1 MARKFV
7 VRTFLFVLASLV
19 LVPAVARA
27 QSVFTGTVKDT
38 SGAVMP
44 GVTVEAASPV
54 LIEKV
59 KSAITDENG
68 LYRIVDLRP
77 GTYTLTFT
85 LPGFNTQTRAGVELQ
100 SNFTATINVEL
111 SVGTLQESVTV
122 SGASPVVD
130 VQQNVKQQVLSREV
144 LDAVPTAKTIQGLGQ
159 LVLGV
164 TLNSPDVGGSRA
176 MQQTYFA
183 IRGTGGAQSVV
194 LVDGMMTNGLMGDG
208 AVQAYHNEAM
218 SQEMVYQTAGGSAE
232 TQTGGITMNLV
243 PKDGGNQFKGG
254 AKWARSPASWQGDN
268 LTDELRAKGVTG
280 VDKIAHFE
288 EFNVELG
295 GPIVKNKLWFFGAFR
310 QAYYDKPIANTF
322 VTDGSQAYPQ
332 AYARCAANPGSCEQ
346 GVSDEKM
353 ANPIVRLTWQVSER
367 NKFAVY
373 MDRALRLRGHAMGAL
388 TDPNTASVIWN
399 TPQFTTGSAKWTS
412 TLSSK
417 LLAEAGLSFN
427 REYYDNL
434 YQPGIFAERGTP
446 AWYRNVRKDD
456 TSTGFLWNA
465 SGAQLGNYPDRFV
478 WQGSLSY
485 VSGAHNVK
493 VGANHQS
500 GKYRRYNNANGDLYQ
515 TYNNG
520 VPLRVT
526 VLNTPLEVQENL
538 DHNIGVYAQDSWN
551 LGKLT
556 LNYGLRFDTNRA
568 RIVGQKAMQGRFA
581 NVAAYDD
588 IKMPVW
594 NDFSPRLSAVY
605 NLSGDG
611 KTAIRV
617 GYNKFVTAQ
626 TTGFAQLYNPTALT
640 TQQLAWTDVNGN
652 DIADGERG
660 CTGYPTVGCEINF
673 AGLPANFGVRSLA
686 QFDPD
691 LKRPYQLAFNAGI
704 THEVFTGFTATFEY
718 FRSDFKNITVRQ
730 NSLRTAASYD
740 QFTIAS
746 PIDGSNVNVW
756 LPKPGVA
763 SQVANID
770 STSED
775 MKRAY
780 NGFDLSFNA
789 RLRGG
794 IRAFGG
800 YSIERTIND
809 VCVSALS
816 DPNRSL
822 YCNQADSGIPWQK
835 QIKATV
841 VYPIP
846 FQQITL
852 SIAYQGLNGY
862 LAGTAAQAYGGF
874 TAGTGFD
881 NPRGLGTFYQI
892 APTTRYA
899 ADCKGAC
906 TPGALVLPAMAASG
920 LATISVPLV
929 APETEF
935 TPRIN
940 QFDISLS
947 KAVDLGRV
955 RIMPKLDVFN
965 ALNSDDYTSVATT
978 QFGAATYMRPS
989 VILQGRIVRIGAN
1002 LTF

>member
-1 MARKFV
+1 M
-7 VRTFLFVLASLV
+7 
-19 LVPAVARA
+19 ARA

-59 KSAITDENG
+59 KSAISDENG

-85 LPGFNTQTRAGVELQ
+85 LPGFNTITRTGIELQ
-100 SNFTATINVEL
+100 SNFTATINAEL

-194 LVDGMMTNGLMGDG
+194 TVDGLMTNGLMGDG
-208 AVQAYHNEAM
+208 AVMAYHNEAM

-232 TQTGGITMNLV
+232 TMTGGITMNLV
-243 PKDGGNQFKGG
+243 PKDGGNQFRGG
-254 AKWARSPASWQGDN
+254 FKWAKSPESWQGNN
-268 LTDELRAKGVTG
+268 LTDHLKSLGVTG
-280 VDKIAHFE
+280 VDRIKHFE
-288 EFNVELG
+288 EFNVEEG
-295 GPIVKNKLWFFGAFR
+295 GPIVKNKLWFFAAFR
-310 QAYYDKPIANTF
+310 QAYYDKPIADTF
-322 VTDGSQAYPQ
+322 VTDPGVAFPVGF
-332 AYARCAANPGSCEQ
+332 ARCRTSGNCEQ

-353 ANPIVRLTWQVSER
+353 GNPIVRLTWQVSER

-388 TDPNTASVIWN
+388 TDPTTASVIWH
-399 TPQFTTGSAKWTS
+399 TPQFATGSAKWTS

-417 LLAEAGLSFN
+417 LLLETGISFN

-434 YQPGIFAERGTP
+434 YQPGIYAERGTA
-446 AWYRNVRKDD
+446 AWYTNVRKDD
-456 TSTGFLWNA
+456 TSTQFLWNA
-465 SGAQLGNYPDRFV
+465 SGAQLGNYPDRFNV
-478 WQGSLSY
+478 QAALSY
-485 VSGAHNVK
+485 VTGAHNIK
-493 VGANHQS
+493 FGGIDQY
-500 GKYRRYNNANGDLYQ
+500 GKYRRYNNANADLYQ
-515 TYNNG
+515 TYQNG

-538 DHNIGVYAQDSWN
+538 DANFGLFAQDSWN
-551 LGKLT
+551 MGKLT
-556 LNYGLRFDTNRA
+556 LNYGVRFDYLKQS
-568 RIVGQKAMQGRFA
+568 IEGQKAQIGRFA
-581 NVAAYDD
+581 NIAAYNNIDL
-588 IKMPVW
+588 PVW
-594 NDFSPRLSAVY
+594 KDISPRVSAVY

-611 KTAIRV
+611 KTAIRI

-660 CTGYPTVGCEINF
+660 CAGYPSVGCEINF
-673 AGLPANFGVRSLA
+673 AGLPSNFGVRSLA

-691 LKRPYQLAFNAGI
+691 LKRPYQLAFNAGV
-704 THEVFTGFTATFEY
+704 THELFAGFTAAFEY

-740 QFTIAS
+740 EFSIAS
-746 PIDGSNVNVW
+746 PIDGKDVKVW

-770 STSED
+770 STSPD
-775 MKRAY
+775 MKRWY
-780 NGFDLSFNA
+780 NGFDMSFNA
-789 RLRGG
+789 RMRGG

-800 YSIERTIND
+800 VSIDRSLND

-822 YCNQADSGIPWQK
+822 YCDQTQNSIPWQK
-835 QIKATV
+835 QFKATV
-841 VYPIP
+841 VYPLP
-846 FQQITL
+846 WQQIQVSL
-852 SIAYQGLNGY
+852 AYQGLNGY
-862 LAGTAAQAYGGF
+862 LSGTAVQGYGGF

-881 NPRGLGTFYQI
+881 NPRGLGTFFLV

-899 ADCKGAC
+899 ADCKGSC
-906 TPGALVLPAMAASG
+906 TPNALVLPAMAASG
-920 LATISVPLV
+920 LASISVPLV

-940 QFDISLS
+940 QVDFSAS
-947 KAVDLGRV
+947 KSFNFGTIRLT
-955 RIMPKLDVFN
+955 PKLDIFN
-965 ALNSDDYTSVATT
+965 ALNSDDYTSVQTA

-989 VILQGRIVRIGAN
+989 VILQARIVRVGVDVRW
-1002 LTF
+1002 

>member
-1 MARKFV
+1 MARSFV
-7 VRTFLFVLASLV
+7 VRTFLLVLASLV
-19 LVPAVARA
+19 FLPAMALA
-27 QSVFTGTVKDT
+27 QSAFTGTVKDT

-85 LPGFNTQTRAGVELQ
+85 LPGFNTVTRAGIELQ
-100 SNFTATINVEL
+100 SNFVATINADL
-111 SVGTLQESVTV
+111 AVGTLQESVTV

-130 VQQNVKQQVLSREV
+130 VQSNVKQQVLSREV

-176 MQQTYFA
+176 MQQTYFQ

-194 LVDGMMTNGLMGDG
+194 TVDGMMTNGLMGDG
-208 AVQAYHNEAM
+208 AVQAYHNETM

-232 TQTGGITMNLV
+232 TMTGGITMNLV
-243 PKDGGNQFKGG
+243 PKDGGNQFRGG
-254 AKWARSPASWQGDN
+254 AKWAKSPESWQGDN
-268 LTDELRAKGVTG
+268 LTDDLKAMGVTG
-280 VDKIAHFE
+280 VDRIKHFE
-288 EFNVELG
+288 EYNIEEG

-322 VTDGSQAYPQ
+322 QTDGSLPYPQ
-332 AYARCAANPGSCEQ
+332 AYAACQASGNCEQ

-353 ANPIVRLTWQVSER
+353 ANPVVRLTWQMSER

-417 LLAEAGLSFN
+417 LLLETGISFN

-434 YQPGIFAERGTP
+434 YQPGVYAERGTP
-446 AWYRNVRKDD
+446 EWYRNVRKDD
-456 TSTGFLWNA
+456 TSTQFLWNA

-478 WQGSLSY
+478 FQGSISY
-485 VSGAHNVK
+485 VSGAHNIK
-493 VGANHQS
+493 FGANDQF
-500 GKYRRYNNANGDLYQ
+500 GKYRRYNNANADLYQ

-520 VPLRVT
+520 APLRVT

-538 DHNIGVYAQDSWN
+538 DSNFGIYGQDQWN

-556 LNYGLRFDTNRA
+556 LNYGLRFDYNKQS
-568 RIVGQKAMQGRFA
+568 IQGQPAMQGRFA

-588 IKMPVW
+588 ITLPVW
-594 NDFSPRLSAVY
+594 KDLSPRVSAVY
-605 NLSGDG
+605 DLSGGG
-611 KTAIRV
+611 KTAVRV

-660 CTGYPTVGCEINF
+660 CTGYPTAGCEINF
-673 AGLPANFGVRSLA
+673 AGLPSNFGVRSLA

-691 LKRPYQLAFNAGI
+691 LKRPYQLAFNAGV
-704 THEVFTGFTATFEY
+704 THEVLTGLTASFEY
-718 FRSDFKNITVRQ
+718 FRSDFRNITVRQ

-740 QFTIAS
+740 QFSVVS
-746 PIDGSNVNVW
+746 PLDGSTIPVW

-770 STSED
+770 STSDD

-780 NGFDLSFNA
+780 NGFDMSFNA
-789 RLRGG
+789 RMRGG

-800 YSIERTIND
+800 FSVERTIND
-809 VCVSALS
+809 VCVSAAS

-822 YCNQADSGIPWQK
+822 YCDQSDSGIPWQK
-835 QIKATV
+835 QFKATV
-841 VYPIP
+841 VYPLPWYGIS
-846 FQQITL
+846 L
-852 SIAYQGLNGY
+852 SGAYQGLNGY

-881 NPRGLGTFYQI
+881 NPRGLGTFWQI

-899 ADCKGAC
+899 ANCTGPC
-906 TPGALVLPAMAASG
+906 TPNAVVLPAMAASG

-940 QFDISLS
+940 QFDISIS
-947 KAVDLGRV
+947 KSAQFGVVRV
-955 RIMPKLDVFN
+955 MPKLDIFN
-965 ALNSDDYTSVATT
+965 ALNSDDYTGVSTA
-978 QFGAATYMRPS
+978 QYGAAAYMRPS
-989 VILQGRIVRIGAN
+989 TILQGRIIRFGVDVRW
-1002 LTF
+1002 

>member
-1 MARKFV
+1 M
-7 VRTFLFVLASLV
+7 LVLASLV
-19 LVPAVARA
+19 LVPAIARA
-27 QSVFTGTVKDT
+27 QSAFTGTVKDT

-68 LYRIVDLRP
+68 QYRIVDLRP

-85 LPGFNTQTRAGVELQ
+85 LPGFNTQSREGIELQ
-100 SNFTATINVEL
+100 SNFTATIDVQL

-130 VQQNVKQQVLSREV
+130 VQSNVKQQVLSREV

-164 TLNSPDVGGSRA
+164 TLNAPDVGGSRA

-194 LVDGMMTNGLMGDG
+194 LVDGLMTNGLMGDG

-218 SQEMVYQTAGGSAE
+218 SQEMVYQTAGGAAE
-232 TQTGGITMNLV
+232 TLTGGITMNLV
-243 PKDGGNQFKGG
+243 PKDGGNQFRGG

-268 LTDELRAKGVTG
+268 LTQRLKDMGVTG
-280 VDKIAHFE
+280 VDRIDHFE
-288 EFNVELG
+288 EFNIEQG
-295 GPIVKNKLWFFGAFR
+295 GPIVRNRLWFFGAFR

-322 VTDGSQAYPQ
+322 MTDGSLPYPQ

-346 GVSDEKM
+346 GISDEKM
-353 ANPIVRLTWQVSER
+353 ANPVARFTWQVSER

-388 TDPNTASVIWN
+388 TDPRTASVIWN
-399 TPQFTTGSAKWTS
+399 TPTFATGSAKWTS
-412 TLSSK
+412 TLSSR
-417 LLAEAGLSFN
+417 LLLETGFSFN
-427 REYYDNL
+427 RERYDNL

-456 TSTGFLWNA
+456 ISTGFLWNA
-465 SGAQLGNYPDRFV
+465 SGAQLGNYPDRYNV
-478 WQGSLSY
+478 QGALSY

-493 VGANHQS
+493 VGAMHQW
-500 GKYRRYNNANGDLYQ
+500 GYYRRYNNANADLYQ
-515 TYNNG
+515 TYQNG

-538 DHNIGVYAQDSWN
+538 GANFGVYAQDQWN
-551 LGKLT
+551 MGKLT
-556 LNYGLRFDTNRA
+556 LNYGLRFDYLHQY
-568 RIVGQKAMQGRFA
+568 IVGQGAQVGRFA
-581 NVAAYDD
+581 NIAPYDD
-588 IKMPVW
+588 IHLPKW
-594 NDFSPRLSAVY
+594 KDFSPRVSAVY

-611 KTAIRV
+611 KTAIRA

-660 CTGYPTVGCEINF
+660 CVGYPTIGCEINF

-686 QFDPD
+686 QFDPG

-704 THEVFTGFTATFEY
+704 THELFSGFTASFEY
-718 FRSDFKNITVRQ
+718 FRSDFRNITVRQ

-740 QFTIAS
+740 QFSIVS
-746 PIDGSNVNVW
+746 PLDGKVVPVW

-763 SQVANID
+763 SQVANVD
-770 STSED
+770 STSDD
-775 MKRAY
+775 MKRWY

-789 RLRGG
+789 RMRGG

-800 YSIERTIND
+800 FSVERSLND
-809 VCVSALS
+809 VCVAAQS

-822 YCNQADSGIPWQK
+822 YCNQAESGIPWQK
-835 QIKATV
+835 QVKATV
-841 VYPIP
+841 VYPLP
-846 FQQITL
+846 WQQIAF
-852 SIAYQGLNGY
+852 SVAYQGLNGY

-881 NPRGLGTFYQI
+881 NPRGLGTHWLVT
-892 APTTRYA
+892 PTTRYA
-899 ADCKGAC
+899 ANCQAPC

-920 LATISVPLV
+920 IASIQVPLV
-929 APETEF
+929 APETEY

-940 QFDISLS
+940 QIDFSVS
-947 KAVDLGRV
+947 KSVEFGAFRV
-955 RIMPKLDVFN
+955 TPKLDLFN
-965 ALNSDDYTSVATT
+965 ALNSDDYTSVSST

-989 VILQGRIVRIGAN
+989 VILQGRIIRVGADVRW
-1002 LTF
+1002 